1 MGAGGCG
8 ARDRHVT
15 RGCTK
20 VAIKKSQRL
29 ESDTVAFDSNSEEE
43 EEDEDS
49 ESEGYEEEE
58 EEEEEEEMG
67 EEWKSTTE
75 RKLCKKRKGHAQK
88 TAREQGGASEGQ
100 TATHG
105 GTDLPLSLNVQSKM
119 WFDKS
124 TLFRE
129 SQAKECLGD
138 TPVLAELCKFA
149 TGYFT
154 IQLSS
159 KKNGSKKDRI
169 SYWLQNCSNYDFVKG
184 YNRISLVVSALLQ
197 HVAAM
202 QVCGAKLKALCKQDH
217 ELQALLQRCEQLKGH
232 RVLVTRKSRLKGDG
246 YCFWLQAT
254 NKASDIRYVQ
264 HLKNLQEVV
273 KRLDSDAVA
282 YDSHSAA
289 EKEEEGEENEVSEEK
304 EEEGEG
310 VGAKRN
316 RRGKCKKGQAQKTE
330 QGREEMRH
338 DSIDLPISLNLTSK
352 RYFDTKNSLT
362 ESQEKEHLGSTP
374 VLANLCKFAT
384 GCFLLHMSRRT
395 LHSDKRILYWLQKCS
410 NHDIVKGYSQ
420 INLVISALLQHVAA
434 MQVCSAELK
443 ALCREDQEL
452 QALLQRC
459 EQLEG
464 HRVLVTT
471 RSKLKSDG
479 YCFWLHACNN
489 ANDIQYF
496 EDRKSLQEAV
506 EQLLSSQQ
514 QKRERRSHRIEVNPS
529 CFSNA
534 QVEAL
539 HDHLLHYNPAKS
551 DYAEIVNEI
560 NLIGGRV
567 ACVMSVQNWFQTA
580 QQKITIRTR
589 PNSDE
594 RAQSTEESSKEG
606 GEEEEELNAEA
617 FEASVCVLRMS
628 DLTPYVLCDV

>member
-1 MGAGGCG
+1 MGTGGCG

-15 RGCTK
+15 RGRTK
-20 VAIKKSQRL
+20 VAMKKLEHL
-29 ESDTVAFDSNSEEE
+29 ESDADAFDSNSEEG

-49 ESEGYEEEE
+49 QSEGYEE

-67 EEWKSTTE
+67 EEWKSTTDSK
-75 RKLCKKRKGHAQK
+75 RCKKRKGRAQK
-88 TAREQGGASEGQ
+88 TAREQGGAREGQ

-105 GTDLPLSLNVQSKM
+105 GNNAATDLPLSLNVQSKM

-124 TLFRE
+124 NFFTE

-138 TPVLAELCKFA
+138 TSVLAELCKFA
-149 TGYFT
+149 TGHF
-154 IQLSS
+154 ILQMSP
-159 KKNGSKKDRI
+159 KKHGSTKDRI
-169 SYWLQNCSNYDFVKG
+169 TYWLQNCSNFDFVKG
-184 YNRISLVVSALLQ
+184 YQRISLVVLALLQ

-202 QVCGAKLKALCKQDH
+202 QVCGAKLKALCKQDQ
-217 ELQALLQRCEQLKGH
+217 ELEALLQRCEQLKGH
-232 RVLVTRKSRLKGDG
+232 RVLVTRKSRLKSDSS
-246 YCFWLQAT
+246 CFWLQST
-254 NKASDIRYVQ
+254 NKASDIQYFK
-264 HLKNLQEVV
+264 HLKNLQEAV

-289 EKEEEGEENEVSEEK
+289 EEEEEGEDNEVSEEK

-316 RRGKCKKGQAQKTE
+316 RRGTCKKGQAQKTE

-384 GCFLLHMSRRT
+384 GYFLLHMSSRK
-395 LHSDKRILYWLQKCS
+395 LHSDNRIVYWLQKCS
-410 NHDIVKGYSQ
+410 NHDFVKGYNR
-420 INLVISALLQHVAA
+420 IILVISALLQHVAA
-434 MQVCSAELK
+434 MQVCGAELEV
-443 ALCREDQEL
+443 LCKEDQEL

-459 EQLEG
+459 KQLKR

-471 RSKLKSDG
+471 RSKFKSDG
-479 YCFWLHACNN
+479 YCFWLHACND
-489 ANDIQYF
+489 ASDIRYLENQK
-496 EDRKSLQEAV
+496 DLQEVV
-506 EQLLSSQQ
+506 ERLLPSQQ
-514 QKRERRSHRIEVNPS
+514 QKREQRSHRIEVNPS

-580 QQKITIRTR
+580 QQKITPRTSR
-589 PNSDE
+589 EAGSHEE

-606 GEEEEELNAEA
+606 GEEEEEFNPEA
-617 FEASVCVLRMS
+617 FEASAQ
-628 DLTPYVLCDV
+628 DVRLDSI